1 MIKPFTDEQ
10 MTRLQ
15 KIIEKMCGNR
25 WTLEQDIRDK
35 DEETQILVLRSFV
48 VDIEYLKEINEFIPY
63 ISVYG
68 NYDGMVECHLY
79 Q

>member
-1 MIKPFTDEQ
+1 MKKPFTDDQ
-10 MTRLQ
+10 MKRLQ
-15 KIIEKMCGNR
+15 KILEKMCGNR

-35 DEETQILVLRSFV
+35 NEETQILVLRSFV
-48 VDIEYLKEINEFIPY
+48 LDIECLKKINLFIPY